1 MDGFSGQQAVLSS
14 RRPADGGAAAGA
26 APILGRVLRGLFGLA
41 VLGTIAFFLHERF
54 LVTASDDA
62 VMAGRT
68 IVLRTPIDGRV
79 AMPAWSP
86 EQAFAA
92 QGQVA
97 TIVNELVDTHRLAE
111 LRTVLAT
118 LEGEVAAL
126 EQRVAGTA
134 ALLDAGAMSAEAFRR
149 LRLEQLQLRIA
160 ESEAQVRVA
169 AARLAEAEGAAA
181 RGETLRR
188 QEFTS
193 AAALDV
199 LRRDLSVARDQVQ
212 AAADRRASLLAE
224 RRGAMG
230 GVFAT
235 DNATDRSISQQTADR
250 LALMMVETNAA
261 LAERRARLAAAQRHV
276 EAEEARLAQLRE
288 ASLVAPSA
296 AVLAQLMVQPG
307 EHVRA
312 GQEIA
317 RLVACGE
324 RLVRAELDERGFRS
338 LRVGQHATFRAAGAE
353 ERLPGEVIQLLP
365 RSLAPGAARTRPQA
379 VLQLAAADG
388 DCETGRVGTV
398 RFD

>member
-14 RRPADGGAAAGA
+14 SRPADGGAAAKA
-26 APILGRVLRGLFGLA
+26 APIPGRILRGLFALA
-41 VLGTIAFFLHERF
+41 VLGTTAFFLHERF
-54 LVTASDDA
+54 LVSASDNA
-62 VMAGRT
+62 VLAGST
-68 IVLRTPIDGRV
+68 IVLRSPIDGRV
-79 AMPAWSP
+79 VMPSWSP

-92 QGQVA
+92 HAPVA
-97 TIVNELVDTHRLAE
+97 TIVNELVDTQRLAE
-111 LRTVLAT
+111 LRMVLAT

-126 EQRVAGTA
+126 EQRAAGTS
-134 ALLDAGAMSAEAFRR
+134 ALLDAGTTSAEAFRQI
-149 LRLEQLQLRIA
+149 RLEQLQLRIA
-160 ESEAQVRVA
+160 ESEALVRVA

-193 AAALDV
+193 AAALEV
-199 LRRDLSVARDQVQ
+199 LRRDLSVARDQMQ

-224 RRGAMG
+224 RKGAMG
-230 GVFAT
+230 GIFAT

-250 LALMMVETNAA
+250 LALMMVETNTA

-276 EAEEARLAQLRE
+276 EAEEGRLARQRQ
-288 ASLVAPSA
+288 ASLAAPSA
-296 AVLAQLMVQPG
+296 AVLTQLMVQPG

-324 RLVRAELDERGFRS
+324 RLVRAELDERIFRT
-338 LRVGQHATFRAAGAE
+338 LRVGQRASFRAAGARE
-353 ERLPGEVIQLLP
+353 QLPGEVIQLLP
-365 RSLAPGAARTRPQA
+365 TSLAPGMARMRPQA
-379 VLQLAAADG
+379 LLQLGASAGA
-388 DCETGRVGTV
+388 CETGRSGTV